1 MGLVKAGSK
10 GTLGTATSG
19 AAPPED
25 WVAVLEHAEPDR
37 RRRAAQALGDR
48 PDAAAALAG
57 RLPHEEAPAVREAL
71 LTALVRIGSPQAA
84 AGLVP
89 LLASEDAALRNGALE
104 SLQQMP
110 ADAVEPQMDGLA
122 GSDDSDLRIFAVL
135 LAARLGPA
143 ERAARLHRALERD
156 PHVNVG
162 LTAAEA
168 VVELGD
174 PAALPALETFAARFP
189 DDPCVAFT
197 VDAARR
203 RFRGAS

>member
-10 GTLGTATSG
+10 GTLGTAPTG
-19 AAPPED
+19 AAAPED
-25 WVAVLEHAEPDR
+25 WTALLEHADAGHR
-37 RRRAAQALGDR
+37 RHAAQALGNR
-48 PDAAAALAG
+48 PDAAATLAA
-57 RLPHEEAPAVREAL
+57 RLPREPDPAVREAL
-71 LTALVRIGSPQAA
+71 LTALVRIGSPEAA
-84 AGLVP
+84 AGLAP
-89 LLASEDAALRNGALE
+89 MLASEDAGLRNGALE
-104 SLQQMP
+104 ILQQMP
-110 ADAVEPQMDGLA
+110 VDAVEPQMDALA

-143 ERAARLHRALERD
+143 ERSARLHQALERD

-168 VVELGD
+168 VAELGD
-174 PAALPALETFAARFP
+174 PAALPALEAFAARFP
-189 DDPCVAFT
+189 DDPCVAYT